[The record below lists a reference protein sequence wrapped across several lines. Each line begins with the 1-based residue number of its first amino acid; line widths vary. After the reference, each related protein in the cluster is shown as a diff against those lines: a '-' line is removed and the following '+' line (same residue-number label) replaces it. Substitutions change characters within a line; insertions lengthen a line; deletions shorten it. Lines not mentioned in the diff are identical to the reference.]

1 MLAVAADMAVDLHKA
16 REAVPGIP
24 DRPPASDRAVTPG
37 RTATS
42 PPTAQKNVLE
52 AVMNSAAKNALR
64 RLRG

>member
-1 MLAVAADMAVDLHKA
+1 MLAIAADMAVDLHKA

-37 RTATS
+37 RTS
-42 PPTAQKNVLE
+42 PPPAPQTALE
-52 AVMNSAAKNALR
+52 AVMNSAAQNALR